1 MKKIK
6 KGDRII
12 KVTDGAFEENFKHNG
27 WEEVKEPT
35 AKKED
40 KAPEEEILTEEE
52 KQINELEAKPL
63 SKWSAAEVKQYADFK
78 EIDISGTKNVKEA
91 KDIIKDF
98 LE

>member
-40 KAPEEEILTEEE
+40 KAPEEET
-52 KQINELEAKPL
+52 
-63 SKWSAAEVKQYADFK
+63 
-78 EIDISGTKNVKEA
+78 
-91 KDIIKDF
+91 
-98 LE
+98 